1 MSDARLLI
9 AIEVLDFL
17 RTLSRREQEKL
28 LKRCRETAAFPSNYV
43 DYSENDAVGRR
54 LGVHVFGKFAIKFW
68 KRCCRSAREDSRFA
82 FRGSLEVTARKYFG
96 KISKRWQTVVES
108 FSRICVW
115 PIRT

>member
-28 LKRCRETAAFPSNYV
+28 LKRCREIAAFPSNYI
-43 DYSENDAVGRR
+43 DFSENDSGDRM

-68 KRCCRSAREDSRFA
+68 ND
-82 FRGSLEVTARKYFG
+82 TADRH
-96 KISKRWQTVVES
+96 V
-108 FSRICVW
+108 
-115 PIRT
+115 